1 MGVLPGLGTDL
12 VLYWPTMET
21 GILGAEQSVTLFYG
35 RQEGVTKEFLAQK
48 VEEYRD
54 TQANPLIDVSS
65 NMNVHDVVAPAET
78 RSYLIKA
85 FKMLEGKT
93 VERPQKPHGNIPL

>member
-21 GILGAEQSVTLFYG
+21 GVLGVEQTVMLFAG
-35 RQEGVTKEFLAQK
+35 REEGMTKEKLAER
-48 VEEYRD
+48 VEQYRD
-54 TQANPLIDVSS
+54 TSANPIIDVST

-78 RSYLIKA
+78 RSYLIRA

-93 VERPQKPHGNIPL
+93 KRVPQRRHGNMPL